1 METTRKNEATKETKG
16 KNKGRGRSR
25 ERMEMKNY
33 DDSEKNK
40 DGVT

>member
-1 METTRKNEATKETKG
+1 METTRKNDTTKETKG

-25 ERMEMKNY
+25 GKMEMKNC

>member
-1 METTRKNEATKETKG
+1 METTRKNDATKETKG

-25 ERMEMKNY
+25 GKMEMKNY
-33 DDSEKNK
+33 DDSEKKK